1 MTKQHE
7 GQVEITA
14 DERAALYFLPT
25 AVGGKVVPEDLQL
38 QLERKGFATAPRED
52 GRRWLTE
59 LGDEIRR
66 GRR

>member
-1 MTKQHE
+1 MEHVDITHE
-7 GQVEITA
+7 
-14 DERAALYFLPT
+14 ERAALYFLPP
-25 AVGGKVVPEDLQL
+25 AVGGKLVPEDLQL
-38 QLERKGFATAPRED
+38 QLEKKGFATSPRED

>member
-1 MTKQHE
+1 MADQLD
-7 GQVEITA
+7 ITPE
-14 DERAALYFLPT
+14 ERAALYFLPPS
-25 AVGGKVVPEDLQL
+25 VGGKIVPEELQQRL
-38 QLERKGFATAPRED
+38 QDKGFATAPRED